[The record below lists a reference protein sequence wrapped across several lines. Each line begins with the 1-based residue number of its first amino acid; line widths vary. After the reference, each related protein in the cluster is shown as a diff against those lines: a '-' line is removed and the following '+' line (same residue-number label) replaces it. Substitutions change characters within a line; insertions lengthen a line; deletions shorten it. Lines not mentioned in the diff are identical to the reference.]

1 MVRNSR
7 LGDALLAGIT
17 GVKGKTNLR
26 DGEFLSDLHGA
37 RMDGEPARDDAFL
50 LRSVHIACIGGK
62 DSRKE

>member
-1 MVRNSR
+1 
-7 LGDALLAGIT
+7 LLAGIT